1 MELIQAWTQGKAS
14 QCQNLECTTVTG
26 GIEECQKR
34 CLDNPDC
41 YLINFCPAGADCT
54 GGLNRCCLR
63 RCTKCGGY
71 ELTNQWKG
79 WDIYIKSTSSFVSFV
94 EKYII

>member
-1 MELIQAWTQGKAS
+1 MTLIQGWTEGKAS

-26 GIEECQKR
+26 GIAECQKR

-63 RCTKCGGY
+63 RCTECGY

-94 EKYII
+94 EKYMP